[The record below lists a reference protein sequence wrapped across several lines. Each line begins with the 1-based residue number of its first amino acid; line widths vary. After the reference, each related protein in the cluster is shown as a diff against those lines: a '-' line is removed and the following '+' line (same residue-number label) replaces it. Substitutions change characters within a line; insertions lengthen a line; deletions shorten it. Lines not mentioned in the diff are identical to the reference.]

1 MLPICSLPVQFLL
14 LYLGHHLPIN
24 NHRWDIGNLLIFS
37 IGNAQNLHA
46 SRSDVVKEI
55 TTCTSLDLGRSSDGK
70 HLKPLVGEG
79 INGTSGTL
87 RASQRK
93 ILAPEFHFDKVKVPT
108 TEPKATGFS

>member
-1 MLPICSLPVQFLL
+1 MVLK
-14 LYLGHHLPIN
+14 
-24 NHRWDIGNLLIFS
+24 WTGNLLIFS

-93 ILAPEFHFDKVKVPT
+93 ILAPEFHFDKVKVCNPIFT
-108 TEPKATGFS
+108 LSYIH